1 MATIGQKLRGSVARV
16 FPACVMQAQA
26 VAFNMFLAFFP
37 MLLFALGILSGSK
50 SMHGEI
56 KEFPSR
62 LRLILPPGSENVVYE
77 FLVRQGGHP
86 WSWITLGL
94 GGSLLAG
101 TQVLSGLMDGFMI
114 IVGDRER
121 PSFIARQ
128 VRSFILFSLTIAP
141 WVAAVVLTVFGRQV
155 REWIIHRLGLP
166 QLFRGLWVVVYLA
179 CVLILALGVLS
190 VLYRFGRPRRR
201 SGSSVLPGAVV
212 ATILWWLVGASFGL
226 YVRHVPYGVIYGG
239 LAAAIGLLLWM
250 YMTAIV
256 VFLGAAY
263 NVETDVRLRRR

>member
-1 MATIGQKLRGSVARV
+1 MPDVARKLRGSLGRV
-16 FPACVMQAQA
+16 FTGCVMQAQA

-37 MLLFALGILSGSK
+37 MLLLALGLMGLSK
-50 SMHGEI
+50 SIHSEI
-56 KEFPSR
+56 KEFPNR
-62 LRLILPPGSENVVYE
+62 LRLILPPGSETVVYE
-77 FLVRQGGHP
+77 FLSRQGGHTL
-86 WSWITLGL
+86 SWISLGI

-101 TQVLSGLMDGFMI
+101 TQVLSGFMDGFMT

-121 PSFIARQ
+121 PTFFARQ
-128 VRSFILFSLTIAP
+128 IRSFILLAFTIAP
-141 WVAAVVLTVFGRQV
+141 WVGAVVLTVFGKQI
-155 REWIIHRLGLP
+155 REWIIHRWGLP
-166 QLFRGLWVVVYLA
+166 QVVRGLWVVVYLA
-179 CVLILALGVLS
+179 CVLVLAMGVLS

-201 SGSSVLPGAVV
+201 AGSSVLPGAVV

-226 YVRHVPYGVIYGG
+226 YVRHVPYGVVYGG

-263 NVETDVRLRRR
+263 NVETDVGLRRR